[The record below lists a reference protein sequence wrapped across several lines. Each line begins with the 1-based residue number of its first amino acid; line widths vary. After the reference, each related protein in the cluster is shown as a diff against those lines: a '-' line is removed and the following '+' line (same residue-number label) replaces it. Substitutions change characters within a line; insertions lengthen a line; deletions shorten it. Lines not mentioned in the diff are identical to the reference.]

1 MLIEILVVLALPV
14 AVVAFVRDILRDPGI
29 FFVRCD
35 PRLDRVR
42 HGLYGRLREARGA
55 LFDGSDNVRFT
66 VLLPDDERPAELR
79 PVLRFGWGRPSSES
93 PARFRRGEGLAGRAW
108 AQASPV
114 LVARLP
120 AGSSPER
127 MRELHRELFSLRSD
141 SSAALS
147 DTTLK
152 VQVMLA
158 CAIGDPTG
166 VVRGVLCLD
175 VLDGSLVPDA
185 TCRDAD
191 AVAWYRLLYLDRSM
205 DPWVV
210 SLLALLEVLPE
221 KGATALLGRL
231 ELSERLK
238 RVVRAARFS
247 GHRVVR
253 ALTGKPEPSPAAVWR
268 LLSGLD
274 DEAMVF
280 LMAASRSE
288 AVKRHISAYLT
299 TYRATR
305 PMLRIATSG

>member
-191 AVAWYRLLYLDRSM
+191 AVAWYRELLRLADDVGRLVDPVHDTSRPAVPDVRTVSLSSDRSA
-205 DPWVV
+205 
-210 SLLALLEVLPE
+210 SISALSF
-221 KGATALLGRL
+221 TR
-231 ELSERLK
+231 S
-238 RVVRAARFS
+238 
-247 GHRVVR
+247 
-253 ALTGKPEPSPAAVWR
+253 TPAA
-268 LLSGLD
+268 
-274 DEAMVF
+274 
-280 LMAASRSE
+280 
-288 AVKRHISAYLT
+288 
-299 TYRATR
+299 
-305 PMLRIATSG
+305 